1 MELKKRFH
9 LSFHVIYFQSSEL
22 ISLVFYDYRIYEMHF
37 HNPNESIPTEH
48 DEYKNRRY
56 KQFSK
61 TYNIAGITIS

>member
-1 MELKKRFH
+1 
-9 LSFHVIYFQSSEL
+9 
-22 ISLVFYDYRIYEMHF
+22 MHF
-37 HNPNESIPTEH
+37 NNPNESIPTEH